1 MLITNRIALGSFIVV
16 VMLTVACQS
25 PSFAKGPS
33 AGPELPGGPVQVS
46 EEAAKR
52 LDDKINQ
59 AFQQGPS
66 SQFTLTATDEEVT
79 SWAALRLAPQPDSH
93 IEDPQI
99 RFTQGKTFAAMT
111 VTGILPFKLRINM
124 VASVS
129 IVGDQVQFK
138 VEKSSAGIFPV
149 PGMILDYLTQN
160 INQTIMQAQL
170 DVQVTSID
178 ILESQILIAGKL
190 R

>member
-1 MLITNRIALGSFIVV
+1 MSLTNRIAVGSFIVIL
-16 VMLTVACQS
+16 MLTVACGSQS
-25 PSFAKGPS
+25 SA

-52 LDDKINQ
+52 LDDKITE
-59 AFQQGPS
+59 AFQEGPS
-66 SQFTLTATDEEVT
+66 SQFTLSATDEEVT

-99 RFTQGKTFAAMT
+99 RFTQGKAFAATT

-124 VASVS
+124 VGSVT
-129 IVGDQVQFK
+129 IVGDQLQIK

-149 PGMILDYLTQN
+149 PGMVLDYLTQT
-160 INQTIMQAQL
+160 INQTIMEAQL
-170 DVQVTSID
+170 QIQVTSVD